1 MQAALRSCQLK
12 RAFSRISGLLHNTLQ
27 DIVIEM
33 KCMLCT
39 AASICATD
47 RLQSKFQLRLLH
59 CELLLNWEVPLRNKL
74 AKSDLQ
80 SITILYQHAK
90 IYYLV
95 PSSPDLDPS
104 LPNYLCYSHIK
115 IAATLY
121 FQELNT
127 VLGTSL
133 IFSQNNPQN
142 NLSRY
147 RHKQKVFPT
156 EFMHCLS
163 FNKPVSE
170 VK

>member
-12 RAFSRISGLLHNTLQ
+12 RALSRISGLLHNTLQ

-80 SITILYQHAK
+80 SITILNQHAK

-104 LPNYLCYSHIK
+104 LPNYICYSHIK

-127 VLGTSL
+127 VQGTSL
-133 IFSQNNPQN
+133 MFSPQ
-142 NLSRY
+142 S
-147 RHKQKVFPT
+147 
-156 EFMHCLS
+156 
-163 FNKPVSE
+163 SE
-170 VK
+170 QSVKIQT